1 MNVNTQKMEE
11 YADFLEENSRNIVN
25 LCNELERCLTIAVQ
39 CMDQDSGHAAA
50 LRMAENIENIKNNVP
65 ISNDAAKRL
74 QLSRKYI
81 HSATNV
87 FRR

>member
-1 MNVNTQKMEE
+1 MNVNTLKMEE
-11 YADFLEENSRNIVN
+11 YAAFLEENSRNIVD
-25 LCNELERCLTIAVQ
+25 LCNKLEECLAIAVQ
-39 CMDQDSGHAAA
+39 CMDQHSGRAAA

-74 QLSRKYI
+74 QLSKKYI
-81 HSATNV
+81 HSATDV